1 METIYIVC
9 KEYDDSLA
17 KKQPWYSIKKLNG
30 DLTLLGFNV
39 LIISSLKLLPPNFR
53 GRVIKLFG
61 FKDIFRFGTPSY
73 RLIYLFSCPIV
84 TMPKFYSL
92 GVNTII
98 KNWNYLY
105 RIFAVSLVPKWWM
118 IRIFERAS
126 TVLVVSD
133 TLENYFCNVSNLYKY
148 IPFSPNNW
156 DTDRKLSQEDRRV
169 DKKVTLG
176 YFGPPYLTRHFDS
189 VVDFFV
195 WLKKNS
201 TEHKSKL
208 VTRIDKDSLNQVEN
222 KYLSKLCLDTS
233 SIVSGFLSRDELL
246 HELLDIDVMILPF
259 RVVME
264 ELPIVVMESL
274 ELGIPVVTTRDS
286 GIHVITQGRKD
297 ILILDEFSKDNYQK
311 VLDFVDSYV
320 CEDFN
325 SILMK
330 IKAINKIALG
340 IICD

>member
-1 METIYIVC
+1 MEAIYIVC

-39 LIISSLKLLPPNFR
+39 VIISSLRLLPPNFC

-61 FKDIFRFGTPSY
+61 IKDIFRFGTPTY
-73 RLIYLFSCPIV
+73 RLIYLFSSPII
-84 TMPKFYSL
+84 TIPKFFSL
-92 GVNTII
+92 GLNTII
-98 KNWNYLY
+98 KNWSYLY
-105 RIFAVSLVPKWWM
+105 RIFAVSLVPRWWM
-118 IRIFERAS
+118 LWCFKRAS

-133 TLENYFCNVSNLYKY
+133 TLESYFCNVPNLYKY

-156 DTDRKLSQEDRRV
+156 DTDRKLSQDLRHTH
-169 DKKVTLG
+169 KKVRLG

-195 WLKKNS
+195 WLNNNS
-201 TEHKSKL
+201 FEYKTKL
-208 VTRIDKDSLNQVEN
+208 VTRIDKDSLNHVEN

-246 HELLDIDVMILPF
+246 YELLEIDVMILPF

-274 ELGIPVVTTRDS
+274 ELGIPVVTTRDC
-286 GIHVITQGRKD
+286 GIHVITQDRKD
-297 ILILDEFSKDNYQK
+297 MLILDGFSKDNYQE
-311 VLDFVDSYV
+311 VLDFVDSCV
-320 CEDFN
+320 CEDFD
-325 SILMK
+325 SILIK